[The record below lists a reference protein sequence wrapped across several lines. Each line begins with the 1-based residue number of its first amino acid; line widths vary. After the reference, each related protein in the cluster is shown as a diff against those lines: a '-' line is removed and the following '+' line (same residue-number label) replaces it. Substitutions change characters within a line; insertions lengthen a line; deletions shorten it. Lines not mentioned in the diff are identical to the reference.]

1 MGIEKSYA
9 RATVSSNLKDDEFH
23 HDHEKL
29 AAVALSGLGEGIW
42 PHANMLL
49 RVKYAGDAS
58 SYYRLAEEWRAHVK
72 IKAALRGWPI
82 EISASKVARI
92 SLDYWLND
100 VCPVCT
106 GRGSL
111 PVAGIPNV
119 LLDDPCPVCA
129 GTGARPIDLHPSKVE
144 KYGHALPST
153 TSCAWWPTVRPAK
166 LVNYV
171 KDMVE
176 LLQTLTI
183 RAGGEAI
190 RKLSEDVSGLP

>member
-29 AAVALSGLGEGIW
+29 AAVALSGVGEGNW
-42 PHANMLL
+42 PYANLLL

-58 SYYRLAEEWRAHVK
+58 SYNTLAEEWRAHVK

-82 EISASKVARI
+82 TVSASKVARL
-92 SLDYWLND
+92 SLDHWLND
-100 VCPVCT
+100 VCPACS
-106 GRGSL
+106 GRAHL
-111 PVAGIPNV
+111 PLMNLPNV
-119 LLDDPCPVCA
+119 LSDDPCPACS
-129 GTGARPIDLHPSKVE
+129 GTGTRPIDLHPAAIAKHGYLAS
-144 KYGHALPST
+144 GAPA
-153 TSCAWWPTVRPAK
+153 CAWWPTVRPAL
-166 LVNYV
+166 LVNYI

-176 LLQTLTI
+176 LLQTMTI

-190 RKLSEDVSGLP
+190 RKLADEMA